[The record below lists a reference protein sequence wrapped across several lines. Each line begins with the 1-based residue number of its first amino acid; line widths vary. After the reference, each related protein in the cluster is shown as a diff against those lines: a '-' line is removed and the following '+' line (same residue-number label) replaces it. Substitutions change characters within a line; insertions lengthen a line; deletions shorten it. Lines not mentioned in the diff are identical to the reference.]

1 MLRIHCHLSPVSDD
15 DPDDAIEALS
25 RVYRRK
31 SLLTAPNAPDY
42 GFLKFWDVPAD
53 WLADVVTFARTHNAE
68 QAVRI
73 SRAVYA
79 KLLEA
84 RAKLRLLG
92 RQRSTWGYGIPKHLN
107 LCDAI
112 NHERRF
118 CVILQDRYFDA
129 QRPNAGA
136 AEVQAMRR
144 DLWEPE
150 SPYIPQLVRNVRAR
164 FEVCS

>member
-1 MLRIHCHLSPVSDD
+1 MPRIHCHLRPVSAD

-31 SLLTAPNAPDY
+31 SLLTSPNQPDY
-42 GFLKFWDVPAD
+42 GFLKFWDVPED
-53 WLADVVTFARTHNAE
+53 WLTDVATFARMHGTE

-79 KLLEA
+79 QLLEV

-107 LCDAI
+107 LCDTI
-112 NHERRF
+112 SHERQF

-129 QRPNAGA
+129 QRPNAA
-136 AEVQAMRR
+136 AHEVQAMRR
-144 DLWEPE
+144 DLWAAD

-164 FEVCS
+164 LEVRQ